1 MILFLLLT
9 TASLLAR
16 YDLLYSEESPVRLDK
31 VSFDGIMISAGLK
44 AKIKIPASCPILST
58 SSSMSS
64 DIIPPHLGSISV
76 IMSAHD
82 QKGPLGPRLMLGP
95 LRFANHDCLP
105 NTQVSHIFVLI
116 KSEGLRYS
124 YHLLQFKS
132 IKNTHAYC
140 LWSIVEIDQGEPITV
155 KYTADSSY
163 FPDGCGCK
171 SCNPSNPPEAPRH
184 PVIEENF
191 MKKGV
196 PAGKKRVRRG
206 GRRRNPKRQKK
217 ESETS
222 VA

>member
-1 MILFLLLT
+1 MPVSLLT
-9 TASLLAR
+9 R
-16 YDLLYSEESPVRLDK
+16 YDLLYSQESPVRLDK
-31 VSFDGIMISAGLK
+31 VSFDGNTISAGLK

-95 LRFANHDCLP
+95 LRFANHDCQP
-105 NTQVSHIFVLI
+105 NTQVSHI
-116 KSEGLRYS
+116 YS
-124 YHLLQFKS
+124 QTRPYGFNYSPHLLQFKS
-132 IKNTHAYC
+132 IKNTHAYL
-140 LWSIVEIDQGEPITV
+140 LWSIVEIDQGEAITV

-171 SCNPSNPPEAPRH
+171 SCNPYNPPEAPRH

-191 MKKGV
+191 VKKDV

-206 GRRRNPKRQKK
+206 GRRRNPKRQRK
-217 ESETS
+217 EQESS
-222 VA
+222 DA